1 MDRVQIAVVG
11 LGRMGKRHVH
21 TLLHRTPHAQV
32 VAVCSNQP
40 HEIEWAEQNQEYKTF
55 GIKLY
60 HDYDQMLEQD
70 GLQAVWISTS
80 TDVHSSQTLAAMKR
94 GKHVLCEKPLS
105 TDLEEAQ
112 SVIEAA
118 KSYPE
123 LKIMA
128 GFSRRFDAS
137 YRDAAT
143 KVLDQGAIGSPF
155 MVRSQ
160 TCDLLDTTGFFV
172 KYATR
177 NGGIFVDCAIHDID
191 LTLWYLSDPVPKA
204 CWGVGTLQHHPELA
218 ASNDVD
224 NAVGIVEFWGGKL
237 AYFHCSRT
245 QAHGHDV
252 STEVTGTD
260 GKISVN
266 LVPRLNNVVLAD
278 KRGMTHEV
286 QPEYWQRF
294 EDAFATEANEF
305 VDAILHDKPVPLP
318 METGQKVMLIAR
330 ALQDALWTGEVSRFD
345 EAGTR
350 IAEPKANG
358 HA

>member
-60 HDYDQMLEQD
+60 HDYDQMLEHD

-94 GKHVLCEKPLS
+94 GKHVLCEKPLRCVQVPVN
-105 TDLEEAQ
+105 AQ
-112 SVIEAA
+112 LVIEAA

-123 LKIMA
+123 LKVMA

-172 KYATR
+172 
-177 NGGIFVDCAIHDID
+177 N
-191 LTLWYLSDPVPKA
+191 DPVPKA

-224 NAVGIVEFWGGKL
+224 NAVGIVEFYGGKL

-345 EAGTR
+345 EAGIR

-358 HA
+358 HV